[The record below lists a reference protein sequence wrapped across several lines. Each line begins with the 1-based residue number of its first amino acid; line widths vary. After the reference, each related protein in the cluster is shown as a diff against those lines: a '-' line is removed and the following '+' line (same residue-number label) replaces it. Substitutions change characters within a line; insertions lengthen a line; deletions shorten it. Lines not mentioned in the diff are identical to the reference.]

1 MLFSRFKKEIETY
14 NLLNK
19 NDFAV
24 AAVSGGADSV
34 CLLHLLSRLQALW
47 GFSLSCAHIHHC
59 IREEADEDADFVKS
73 LCASWNIPFL
83 LHKEDVLQKARTEK
97 ISVELAGRE
106 VRYSY
111 LKTLGADVVL
121 TAHNKNDVAE
131 SILLHLI
138 RGCGTEGL
146 CGIAPKREDGISRPL
161 LCFTR
166 TEIEVYL
173 RFHGLSWREDKT
185 NADTHYTRNKIRH
198 EVIPLLTEMNP
209 SIIDTLVKTS
219 DIIREEE
226 SYLEAVTSAFGGFE
240 TDGDIIFLSVEAL
253 SALPLA
259 LQRRVLRKYGEDF
272 ADIHGI
278 LELLNKKNG
287 AIHSLKNGKIAEKEY
302 ESIVIYQP
310 DNAPADVELPE
321 NGEILFGKYRIIV
334 GEKGIALPKNKYRV
348 RCRRSGDFFVPE
360 GMQGRKKVG
369 DYFTDMKIPNRVR
382 NQIPIF
388 TYNDEIALVG
398 DFRRSQ
404 NYVPKD
410 NTIIH
415 IRIEKA
421 INV

>member
-1 MLFSRFKKEIETY
+1 MLFSRFINEIETY

-59 IREEADEDADFVKS
+59 IRKEADEDADFVKS
-73 LCASWNIPFL
+73 LCALWNIPFL
-83 LHKEDVLQKARTEK
+83 FHKEDVLQKARTERK
-97 ISVELAGRE
+97 SVELVGRE

-111 LKTLGADVVL
+111 LKSIGADVIL

-131 SILLHLI
+131 SVLLHLI

-161 LCFTR
+161 LSFTR
-166 TEIEVYL
+166 AEIEAYL
-173 RFHGLSWREDKT
+173 RFYNLTWREDQT

-198 EVIPLLTEMNP
+198 EVIPLLSEINP
-209 SIIDTLVKTS
+209 SFVDTLVKTS
-219 DIIREEE
+219 NIVREEE
-226 SYLEAVTSAFGGFE
+226 SFLEKLTSSFDGCK
-240 TDGDIIFLSVEAL
+240 TDGTVTFLSIEAL

-272 ADIHGI
+272 ADINGI

-287 AIHSLKNGKIAEKEY
+287 AIHTLKNRKIAEREY

-310 DNAPADVELPE
+310 DNAPTEVELPE
-321 NGEILFGKYRIIV
+321 NGEVLFGNYRIIV
-334 GEKGIALPKNKYRV
+334 GEKGIALPKNKYQV
-348 RCRRSGDFFVPE
+348 RCRRSGDCFIPE
-360 GMQGRKKVG
+360 GMRGRKKVG
-369 DYFTDMKIPNRVR
+369 DYFTDMKIPNRLR

-388 TYNDEIALVG
+388 TCNGEIALVG
-398 DFRRSQ
+398 DLRRSQ
-404 NYVPKD
+404 KYVPED
-410 NTIIH
+410 NSIIH
-415 IRIEKA
+415 IRIEKE
-421 INV
+421 